1 MATDE
6 EIEASEETGST
17 RNRFWIWLKSIST
30 PDGGYVIKAFLAI
43 YLNVWLVLWGMLVFD
58 IATLNF
64 GFFEWAFK
72 LGDTYEPP
80 ATLILMM
87 LALAGGGLGGVIF
100 GIDKLYKYSVKDEF
114 KLVFAGDYI
123 FRQFG
128 AAALG
133 TIVFALLSSGLLD
146 LTLPSNKD
154 SATPTPVATEAPAS
168 PEPVATEPPVA
179 PVDVATLAPVAT
191 DPPIAPADI
200 ATLAPVATEP
210 PVAPAGV
217 ATLEPA
223 AMDPPVVP
231 ADVATLAPVAT
242 EPPVDSGGIATL
254 EPAPEDSDGETILT
268 EGKKDCED
276 TKEYPFDSESGFFA
290 FGLGVLSGFGSYQVT
305 KKLDQVIKVIFGQLT
320 NEDIEK

>member
-6 EIEASEETGST
+6 EIEASEEAGSAQSG
-17 RNRFWIWLKSIST
+17 FAVWWKKVST
-30 PDGGYVIKAFLAI
+30 PDGGYVIKVFLAV
-43 YLNVWLVLWGMLVFD
+43 YLNVWLILWGMLIFD

-72 LGDTYEPP
+72 LGNAYEPP
-80 ATLILMM
+80 ETLMLMM
-87 LALAGGGLGGVIF
+87 LALAGGGLGGVLF

-114 KLVFAGDYI
+114 KLVFAGDYV

-133 TIVFALLSSGLLD
+133 VIVFTLMSSGLLN
-146 LTLPSNKD
+146 LNIPS
-154 SATPTPVATEAPAS
+154 SADEMTPTPVATEAPAS
-168 PEPVATEPPVA
+168 PEPGATEPPVA
-179 PVDVATLAPVAT
+179 PADVATLEPVAT
-191 DPPIAPADI
+191 QPPVAPADI

-223 AMDPPVVP
+223 A
-231 ADVATLAPVAT
+231 T
-242 EPPVDSGGIATL
+242 EPPADSADMATP
-254 EPAPEDSDGETILT
+254 EPVLEDSDGETILT
-268 EGKKDCED
+268 DASNNGDD
-276 TKEYPFDSESGFFA
+276 KEKTYPFDTKDGFFA

-320 NEDIEK
+320 DEDLKK

>member
-1 MATDE
+1 MLNDE
-6 EIEASEETGST
+6 QVDASEEIQARQS
-17 RNRFWIWLKSIST
+17 RFSVWLRTIST
-30 PDGGYVIKAFLAI
+30 PQGGYLVKAFLAV
-43 YLNVWLVLWGMLVFD
+43 YLNICLVLWGMLVFD

-72 LGDTYEPP
+72 LGNAYEPP

-133 TIVFALLSSGLLD
+133 MIVFALLSSGLLD

-179 PVDVATLAPVAT
+179 PVDVATLEPAATEPPV
-191 DPPIAPADI
+191 APADI

-210 PVAPAGV
+210 PAAPAGV

-223 AMDPPVVP
+223 ATDPPVVL
-231 ADVATLAPVAT
+231 ADIATLASVAT
-242 EPPVDSGGIATL
+242 EPPVDSGGVATL

-268 EGKKDCED
+268 EGKKDD
-276 TKEYPFDSESGFFA
+276 DVKEYPFDSERGFFA

-320 NEDIEK
+320 NDDIEK